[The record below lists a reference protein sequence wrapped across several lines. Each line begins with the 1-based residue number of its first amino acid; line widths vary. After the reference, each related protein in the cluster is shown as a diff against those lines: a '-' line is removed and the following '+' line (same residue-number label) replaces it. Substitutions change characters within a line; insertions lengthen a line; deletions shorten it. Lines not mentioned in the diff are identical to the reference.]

1 VHIGFLTPEYPPLP
15 SGGIGT
21 SMKNLARALVARGHR
36 VTVVGW
42 GPRAELE
49 DEGVRV
55 RFLGH
60 TRVPRMG
67 WLVHRREARREL
79 LRMVEKEGLDVVE
92 APDWCGPSA
101 GIRLPCPLAIRCHGS
116 ATYFADLLGE
126 RVRTSV
132 AWAERLALQR
142 ADGLA
147 AVSRFTAERTRE
159 LFALPERFQ
168 VIANGIDVVRFAPA
182 PAEEVESCT
191 VLYLGTLNR
200 KKGVLDLG
208 PAFSEVVRQQPLARL
223 VLVGRDAPD
232 RRTGAA
238 STWSLLAAALS
249 AEARERTEPLGL
261 IPYGAVQERVR
272 RAAVCVFPSY
282 AEAQP
287 LAWLEAM
294 ACGRPL
300 VGYDQGWAREIVQ
313 SGVNGIL
320 VPTGDVRAL
329 AKAISGLLTDPER
342 AAALGAAARARV
354 EAEFDAA
361 KVVGRSLQWYRS
373 LGSGV

>member
-1 VHIGFLTPEYPPLP
+1 MHVGFLTPEYPPLP

-67 WLVHRREARREL
+67 WFLHRRAARREL
-79 LRMVEKEGLDVVE
+79 LRLVDKEGLDVVE

-101 GIRLPCPLAIRCHGS
+101 GILLPCPVAIRCHGS

-132 AWAERLALQR
+132 TWAERLALQR

-168 VIANGIDVVRFAPA
+168 VIANGIDITRFAPA
-182 PAEEVESCT
+182 PAEEVEPGT

-208 PAFSEVVRQQPLARL
+208 PAFSEVVRRQPQAHLI
-223 VLVGRDAPD
+223 LVGRDAPD

-238 STWSLLAAALS
+238 STWSLLAAAFT
-249 AEARERTEPLGL
+249 AEARERTEPLGP
-261 IPYGAVQERVR
+261 IPYEAVQERVR

-287 LAWLEAM
+287 LVWLEAM

-300 VGYDQGWAREIVQ
+300 VGYDQGWA
-313 SGVNGIL
+313 
-320 VPTGDVRAL
+320 PGDRAL
-329 AKAISGLLTDPER
+329 WG
-342 AAALGAAARARV
+342 
-354 EAEFDAA
+354 
-361 KVVGRSLQWYRS
+361 GRHPGPFRRRP
-373 LGSGV
+373 GSGRGGAGPAG

>member
-1 VHIGFLTPEYPPLP
+1 MHVGFLTPEYPPLP

-21 SMKNLARALVARGHR
+21 SVKNLARALVARGHR

-42 GPRAELE
+42 GPVAELE

-67 WLVHRREARREL
+67 WLLNRRAARREL
-79 LRMVEKEGLDVVE
+79 LRLVEDEGLDVVE

-101 GIRLPCPLAIRCHGS
+101 GIRLPCPVAVRCHGS
-116 ATYFADLLGE
+116 ATYFADVLGE
-126 RVRTSV
+126 SVSTSV
-132 AWAERLALQR
+132 TWAERLALQR

-147 AVSRFTAERTRE
+147 AVSRFTAERTRD
-159 LFALPERFQ
+159 LFGLPGRFQ
-168 VIANGIDVVRFAPA
+168 VIANGVDVAQFTPA
-182 PAEEVESCT
+182 PKEEVEPGT
-191 VLYLGTLNR
+191 VLYLGTLVR
-200 KKGVLDLG
+200 KKGVIDLG
-208 PAFSEVVRQQPLARL
+208 AAFSEVVRRQPRARL
-223 VLVGRDAPD
+223 VLAGRDAPD

-249 AEARERTEPLGL
+249 PEARERTEPLGSV
-261 IPYGAVQERVR
+261 PYEAVQERLC

-300 VGYDQGWAREIVQ
+300 VGYDQGWAREIVR
-313 SGVNGIL
+313 SGVDGIL
-320 VPTGDVRAL
+320 VPAGDVRAL
-329 AKAISGLLTDPER
+329 SEAILGLIADPDR
-342 AAALGAAARARV
+342 AARLGAAARAKV
-354 EAEFDAA
+354 EAEFDIA
-361 KVVGRSLQWYRS
+361 KVVDRSLEWYRS
-373 LGSGV
+373 LSSGA